1 MKYVIWA
8 AMALAT
14 LPAYGTIL
22 NGDFESPAGFGPATG
37 WVDTDTAVLGY
48 SHCTVGT
55 CFAPASATPHAGNG
69 WIWFGGSSGQV
80 QTAVLEQSSVVLPVG
95 TAAVDFFFYIGIATG
110 DASMT
115 FSIDGTPL
123 FNATSADISTY
134 SAYQRVSIPL
144 GAFADGGLHTLRFDY
159 VESELGT
166 INFNLD
172 DVSVT
177 AVPEPATLTTC
188 ALGLAVIVGAAVR
201 RRRSRYEVTPP
212 AVPVAPSSA
221 PRIR

>member
-1 MKYVIWA
+1 
-8 AMALAT
+8 MALAA
-14 LPAYGTIL
+14 LPAFGTIL
-22 NGDFESPAGFGPATG
+22 NGDFESPSGFGPATG
-37 WVDTDTAVLGY
+37 WVDTDTGPIGY

-55 CFAPASATPHAGNG
+55 CFAPTSATPHSGDG
-69 WIWFGGSSGQV
+69 WIWFGGSSNNV
-80 QTAVLEQSSVVLPVG
+80 QTGVLEQSNVALPVG
-95 TAAVDFFFYIGIATG
+95 TPTVDFFFYIGIATA

-115 FSIDGTPL
+115 FSIDGSPL

-134 SAYQRVSIPL
+134 SAYKRVSIPL

-177 AVPEPATLTTC
+177 AIPEPATVTTC
-188 ALGLAVIVGAAVR
+188 ALGLAMILGAALR
-201 RRRSRYEVTPP
+201 RRRPRHEVTPP
-212 AVPVAPSSA
+212 PAPAASSSA
-221 PRIR
+221 SR